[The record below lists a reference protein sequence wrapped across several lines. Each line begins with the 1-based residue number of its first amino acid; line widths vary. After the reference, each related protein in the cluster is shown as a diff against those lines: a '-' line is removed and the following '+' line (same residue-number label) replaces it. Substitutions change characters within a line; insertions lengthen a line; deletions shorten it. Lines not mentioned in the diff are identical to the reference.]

1 MRKFDNNRSIVAP
14 KLAELGIE
22 NPHEF
27 LTEMR
32 KTMSID
38 EMAEQ
43 IGINSSSLMNYCNKH
58 DIRAPRTVRPLSDA
72 KKAKRA
78 LAIAEGNN
86 ENKVK
91 TFLCV
96 ACHCDKSIE
105 LLSVKKD
112 VCQRCLKNQI
122 RSRV

>member
-43 IGINSSSLMNYCNKH
+43 IGVNSSSLMNYCNKH
-58 DIRAPRTVRPLSDA
+58 DIRAPRTVRPLSEA

-86 ENKVK
+86 EKKVQL
-91 TFLCV
+91 FLCDD
-96 ACHCDKSIE
+96 CKKSKAFA
-105 LLSVKKD
+105 LMSNKKD
-112 VCQRCLKNQI
+112 ICQRCLKNQI